1 MIRYPL
7 YKGGYIILPEP
18 AIKTLYIIDKASKL
32 RKSDQLELIELGV
45 GFDIA
50 DNGLNEVRNE
60 FLSVNGLSFPQSVKE
75 IINILIESGVLS
87 ETDEC
92 FTINYKNSIEFSS
105 YSLTGTVFQT
115 IAYVRA
121 FFSESK
127 NMMEY
132 INRLNMTNREYI
144 DNTDSHVIFANSLL
158 ESETDI
164 NAAVHKATFVYEVSL
179 LSENIKS
186 LKEN

>member
-32 RKSDQLELIELGV
+32 SKSEQLDLIELGV

-50 DNGLNEVRNE
+50 DTSLNEVRNE
-60 FLSVNGLSFPQSVKE
+60 FLLTNGLSFPQSVDD
-75 IINILIESGVLS
+75 IIHMLIESGILS
-87 ETDEC
+87 ESEEC

-105 YSLTGTVFQT
+105 YSLTGKVFQT
-115 IAYVRA
+115 IAYVRT
-121 FFSESK
+121 FLSESK

-132 INRLNMTNREYI
+132 INRLNMTNREYS
-144 DNTDSHVIFANSLL
+144 DNADSHVIFTNSLL
-158 ESETDI
+158 ENETDI
-164 NAAVHKATFVYEVSL
+164 KAAVQKTTFVYEVSL